1 MKILKIEPGKS
12 PVEMEIDG
20 SLESM
25 QSVVGG
31 MIQAV
36 FPFHEEVALIC
47 NEEGKLTGL
56 PYNRTL
62 RMEETNEI
70 YDIIC
75 GTCFLCGVP
84 VGGEHFT
91 SLTPEQLQKYT
102 AYYKQP
108 ELFMK
113 IGNRLIVIKN
123 EEDIYGYNL

>member
-36 FPFHEEVALIC
+36 FPFHEEVVL
-47 NEEGKLTGL
+47 
-56 PYNRTL
+56 
-62 RMEETNEI
+62 
-70 YDIIC
+70 IC
-75 GTCFLCGVP
+75 GTCFLCGAP
-84 VGGEHFT
+84 TGCEHFT

>member
-20 SLESM
+20 SLEFM

-31 MIQAV
+31 MI
-36 FPFHEEVALIC
+36 HEEVVL
-47 NEEGKLTGL
+47 
-56 PYNRTL
+56 
-62 RMEETNEI
+62 
-70 YDIIC
+70 IC
-75 GTCFLCGVP
+75 GTCFLCGAP
-84 VGGEHFT
+84 TGCEHFT